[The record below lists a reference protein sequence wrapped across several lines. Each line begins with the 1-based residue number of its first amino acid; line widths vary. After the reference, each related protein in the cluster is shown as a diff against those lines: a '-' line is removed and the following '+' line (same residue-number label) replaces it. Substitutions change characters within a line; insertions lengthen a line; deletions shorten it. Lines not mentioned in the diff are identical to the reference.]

1 MRNKTEI
8 IFYLNYK
15 DKKTRFYKTGDLCSY
30 AETGNILY
38 LGRIDLQAKIQGFR
52 VELSEVEYHVK
63 SFLNKINVVAVEI
76 SNISS
81 HNEIG
86 LAVESKILIII
97 IY

>member
-1 MRNKTEI
+1 M
-8 IFYLNYK
+8 
-15 DKKTRFYKTGDLCSY
+15 
-30 AETGNILY
+30 LY

-86 LAVESKILIII
+86 LAVESKNFNYHMK